1 MRISLGLVLT
11 LSSFAPA
18 AMLAKDVDQ
27 RLDSAAEVL
36 TDIMHASDKGIPQDL
51 INKSQCMAIVPG
63 MKKGAFIIGAKYGK
77 GFVVCRRPG
86 GTGWTAPAAIR
97 VEGGSV
103 GFQIG
108 GAEQDVILLVM
119 NKNGMSK
126 LLKDQFTLGGE
137 GTVAGGP
144 VGRDAQAQTDAMM
157 RAEMLS
163 YSRSRG
169 VFAGISLEG
178 ATLRQDN
185 DADEEMYGRKI
196 TNREI
201 LEGQPHAP
209 VASAKLEA
217 ELNRTSMH
225 KSH

>member
-1 MRISLGLVLT
+1 MRISLCLVLT

-36 TDIMHASDKGIPQDL
+36 TDMMHASDKGIPQDL
-51 INKSQCMAIVPG
+51 INKSTCMAIIPG
-63 MKKGAFIIGAKYGK
+63 MKKGAFIVGAKYGK
-77 GFVVCRRPG
+77 GFVVCRRTS

-108 GAEQDVILLVM
+108 GSEQDVILLVM
-119 NKNGMSK
+119 NKDGMSK

-137 GTVAGGP
+137 ATVAGGP

-157 RAEMLS
+157 HAEMLS

-169 VFAGISLEG
+169 VFAGISLDG
-178 ATLRQDN
+178 ATMRQDN
-185 DADEEMYGRKI
+185 DANEVMYSRKI
-196 TNREI
+196 TNKEI